1 MPSSYSTLHISELS
15 AFLEPTIPHIR
26 NVMHCLRLR
35 LHHNQCLWWVK
46 THNASLQFRR
56 KGMQIPI
63 VSRPLW
69 RSAGDC
75 RNILPPTELLMNC
88 VLIDIDIASECMDFI
103 RLQRAGIQ
111 LIKAMRTQKG
121 YSPIIWSSC
130 WAAGFVDRWPRLS
143 EGQVNE

>member
-1 MPSSYSTLHISELS
+1 
-15 AFLEPTIPHIR
+15 
-26 NVMHCLRLR
+26 
-35 LHHNQCLWWVK
+35 
-46 THNASLQFRR
+46 
-56 KGMQIPI
+56 MQIPI

-121 YSPIIWSSC
+121 YSPII
-130 WAAGFVDRWPRLS
+130 
-143 EGQVNE
+143 